1 MSKQKYFIA
10 LILSLCF
17 LISSSVFATETNVD
31 LENAKETVEKK
42 LPEVKKFWEEK
53 AYPFIKKS
61 YNEGIVWLD
70 NNLPGVAKELREES
84 QTLPIEILE
93 SLKSGWNW
101 ILDFFKR

>member
-17 LISSSVFATETNVD
+17 LTSSSVFATETNVN
-31 LENAKETVEKK
+31 LEDAKETVEKK

-53 AYPFIKKS
+53 AYPFLKKS
-61 YNEGIVWLD
+61 YDEGFAWLD
-70 NNLPGVAKELREES
+70 NNLPGVAKEFREES
-84 QTLPIEILE
+84 QTLPVEILE
-93 SLKSGWNW
+93 ALKSGWNW